1 MGKIKKEFILNNLNC
16 AHCAGRIEKDINL
29 LEEIDEARLDFV
41 SKRLI
46 IYGEENKLLNIDKFI
61 KKIVSST
68 EPDVKVF
75 EKDQLDNNKDEEFFN
90 EKFFRFS
97 FGAVLFLVAALIKF
111 SGYINFLF
119 YVLTYIIIGYDVLIK
134 CVRSIYRG
142 NIFNENFLMG
152 IATIGAFIIGEYP
165 EGVAVMFF
173 YQAGEMFQDMSISNS
188 RKSIKSLLNIKAE
201 YANLVIG
208 GNIKKVTPQE
218 VDINDIILIKPG
230 ERVPLDGFVVEGE
243 SSVDTSA
250 ITGESFLK
258 SIKKKQ
264 EILSGYINISGV
276 IKVRAS
282 KNYENSTVSKIMDL
296 VENASIKKAKTEK
309 FITKFAKI
317 YTPTIVVISIIIATF
332 PTFILGYNVHTWIYR
347 ALAFLVV
354 SCPCALV
361 ISIPLGFFGGIGA
374 ASKNGIL
381 IKGSNYLEALNSID
395 SIIFD
400 KTGTLTE
407 GNFRVIKVK
416 SLNGFSEDEVL
427 EIAACGEIYSN
438 HLIAKSILKAYH
450 EEVNKKSIKDFK
462 EISGFGVITKYKD
475 NLLLIGNDKLMKK
488 YNIKYKLCEEPGTKV
503 YVALNNKLIGIIVI
517 NDELKKDSKK
527 TIIGL
532 ENLGISNIIMLS
544 GDTAIAAEA
553 VGNELGIKNV
563 YSGLSPEDKVN
574 ILENIMSKK
583 NKNVIFVGDGIN
595 DGPVLSRADIGIS
608 MGALGSD
615 VAIEASDIVL
625 MVDEPSKIIVAIK
638 IARFTRKIIIENI
651 FFALGIKLL
660 VLVLVLCGF
669 STMWEAVFADV
680 GVALL
685 AIFNSMR
692 ASKLNYG

>member
-1 MGKIKKEFILNNLNC
+1 MGRIKKEFILNNLNC

-29 LEEIDEARLDFV
+29 LDEIDEVSLDFV

-61 KKIVSST
+61 KKIVAST

-75 EKDQLDNNKDEEFFN
+75 EKNHIDINDENVN

-97 FGAVLFLVAALIKF
+97 FGAVLFLVAALLKF
-111 SGYINFLF
+111 DGYINFFF
-119 YVLTYIIIGYDVLIK
+119 YVLTYLIIGYDVLIK
-134 CVRSIYRG
+134 CIRSIFRG
-142 NIFNENFLMG
+142 DLFNENFLMG
-152 IATIGAFIIGEYP
+152 IATLGAFIIGEYP
-165 EGVAVMFF
+165 EGAAVMFF
-173 YQAGEMFQDMSISNS
+173 YQAGEMFQDMSVSNS

-201 YANLVIG
+201 YANLLMG
-208 GNIKKVTPQE
+208 SSIKKVTPQE
-218 VDINDIILIKPG
+218 IKINDLIIIKPG
-230 ERVPLDGFVVEGE
+230 ERVPLDGIVVDGE
-243 SSVDTSA
+243 STVDTSA
-250 ITGESFLK
+250 ITGESLIK

-264 EILSGYINISGV
+264 EILSGYLNISGV
-276 IKVRAS
+276 IKVKVS
-282 KNYENSTVSKIMDL
+282 NNYENSTVSKVMDL
-296 VENASIKKAKTEK
+296 VENASVRKAKTEK

-317 YTPTIVVISIIIATF
+317 YTPTIVAISFIIATI
-332 PTFILGYNVHTWIYR
+332 PTLVLGYNFHTWMYR

-381 IKGSNYLEALNSID
+381 IKGSSYLEALNSID
-395 SIIFD
+395 TIIFD

-407 GNFRVIKVK
+407 GNFRVSKVQPFEGYSK
-416 SLNGFSEDEVL
+416 DEVL
-427 EIAACGEIYSN
+427 EIAASGEIYSN
-438 HLIAKSILKAYH
+438 HVIAKSILKAYH
-450 EEVNKKSIKDFK
+450 KEIDKRNIKAYR
-462 EISGFGVITKYKD
+462 EISGFGVSAKFKD
-475 NLLLIGNDKLMKK
+475 KPLLIGNEKLMKR
-488 YNIKYKLCEEPGTKV
+488 YNIKYKLCEEAGTII
-503 YVALNNKLIGIIVI
+503 YVALNNKLIGIIII
-517 NDELKKDSKK
+517 NDEIKKDSKK
-527 TIIGL
+527 TIQGL

-544 GDTAIAAEA
+544 GDSALVAET
-553 VGNELGIKNV
+553 VGRKLGIKNI
-563 YSGLSPEDKVN
+563 YSQLSPEDKVN

-595 DGPVLSRADIGIS
+595 DGPALSRADIGIS

-638 IARFTRKIIIENI
+638 IARFTRKIVSENI

-660 VLVLVLCGF
+660 VLILVVCGL

-685 AIFNSMR
+685 AVFNSMR
-692 ASKLNYG
+692 ASKLNYR